1 MDLFGIACN
10 ILYYEISGIGEIL
23 KLFGMTFSWW
33 YRLRTLR
40 HNEVKSFLKEHYYFR
55 KCILLQHWRNNL
67 SSSEIGMY
75 YVCYFRKDFIPLWFL
90 GVTVYSAVEAG
101 RVART
106 ALACVLWIDKL
117 CRRIQLVATVYSRVS
132 IYDTKIKMWSYKI
145 SFACSL
151 YQKNQ
156 TSWFKWH
163 YFIWDTSSRVLQTC
177 KAGC

>member
-23 KLFGMTFSWW
+23 KLFGMTCSWW

-55 KCILLQHWRNNL
+55 KSILSQQWVRYLKEYLGKKWVCILLQKWVHLIVVPGGSGLQCSR
-67 SSSEIGMY
+67 SRE
-75 YVCYFRKDFIPLWFL
+75 
-90 GVTVYSAVEAG
+90 
-101 RVART
+101 VART

-117 CRRIQLVATVYSRVS
+117 CQGIQLVATVYSRVP

-156 TSWFKWH
+156 TSWFEWH
-163 YFIWDTSSRVLQTC
+163 YFIWDTSSRVCC
-177 KAGC
+177 KHVRL